1 MLVAIIESIIKDS
14 ASKRTQI
21 GSGFWC
27 DQTMEKVFF
36 FHNGKAGGT
45 SIKKVL
51 DSLFPRQERCPL
63 IEIDEIDH
71 VNLKGKYKRFRGYAY
86 YCGHY
91 GYDVHEAVV
100 DGHISVTNFRH
111 PVDRLISTYN
121 YFNYA
126 VNLPAKPTRPDHFYH
141 VRLARSISFEEYISC
156 SDRRVE
162 IYTRDFHF
170 RQLTYSPW
178 SLELRKSLD
187 EAIAFIDRMPWY
199 YVCEYPALSTT
210 WFRKVFNIPINEM
223 PRENQTPKVTDS
235 QLSSANISES
245 TRSVICERNR
255 LDLELYEYAV
265 KKLLMNREKMN
276 LVTSETVE
284 SS

>member
-1 MLVAIIESIIKDS
+1 
-14 ASKRTQI
+14 
-21 GSGFWC
+21 
-27 DQTMEKVFF
+27 MEKVFF

-126 VNLPAKPTRPDHFYH
+126 VNLPAKPARPDHFYH
-141 VRLARSISFEEYISC
+141 VRLARSISFEEYLFC

-162 IYTRDFHF
+162 NYTPGFHF
-170 RQLTYSPW
+170 CPPTHSPW
-178 SLELRKSLD
+178 
-187 EAIAFIDRMPWY
+187 
-199 YVCEYPALSTT
+199 ALSV
-210 WFRKVFNIPINEM
+210 RKTLAE
-223 PRENQTPKVTDS
+223 T
-235 QLSSANISES
+235 LA
-245 TRSVICERNR
+245 
-255 LDLELYEYAV
+255 
-265 KKLLMNREKMN
+265 LLCP
-276 LVTSETVE
+276 LPSG
-284 SS
+284 